1 MENNTPKTYA
11 EAIAEVEAI
20 LARFASG
27 TLDVDTL
34 AAEVK
39 RATELIRTC
48 KERLTRAEKEVNT
61 VLDPEEND

>member
-1 MENNTPKTYA
+1 MENNTPQTYA
-11 EAIAEVEAI
+11 KAIAEVEAI

-27 TLDVDTL
+27 ALDVDTL

-48 KERLTRAEKEVNT
+48 KERLARAEKEVNA
-61 VLDPEEND
+61 VLSEDSK

>member
-1 MENNTPKTYA
+1 MENNTPLSYA

-27 TLDVDTL
+27 SLDVDTL

-48 KERLTRAEKEVNT
+48 KERLARAEKEVNA
-61 VLDPEEND
+61 VLSEDSK

>member
-1 MENNTPKTYA
+1 MENKTPQTYT

-20 LARFASG
+20 LARFSSG

-48 KERLTRAEKEVNT
+48 KERLARAEKEVNA
-61 VLDPEEND
+61 VLSEDGK